1 MKYAI
6 SGSRVALICVLCL
19 VSTKMSLTSTE
30 KCDDGDTFC
39 RAILALGCAHLLPHL
54 RRFRSRGK
62 SRALP
67 LPHLRCTRLLASCF
81 WAPRDACHISS
92 CDTARSQLVCWHVVA
107 GHCPLHRCRILK
119 AKLATGATGQPHQ
132 NATPLNYGDWL
143 PPAPFPCI
151 AMHATGATHP
161 LHVCC
166 AARASTLQSFIV
178 DSVVVVVVGPMTVRH
193 LTRHRSGETEET
205 PVPYHQ
211 GIGYEEV
218 WPVIDSAP
226 LGSSPETEELSP
238 LHNSECIDRR
248 PRGNLAVSQPY

>member
-1 MKYAI
+1 LRALRARKAPRRKPSPGRLIKYAI

-39 RAILALGCAHLLPHL
+39 RAILALGCAHLLSHL

-67 LPHLRCTRLLASCF
+67 LPHLRCTRLLVSCF

-119 AKLATGATGQPHQ
+119 AKFATGATGQPRQMPH
-132 NATPLNYGDWL
+132 
-143 PPAPFPCI
+143 
-151 AMHATGATHP
+151 H
-161 LHVCC
+161 
-166 AARASTLQSFIV
+166 
-178 DSVVVVVVGPMTVRH
+178 
-193 LTRHRSGETEET
+193 
-205 PVPYHQ
+205 
-211 GIGYEEV
+211 
-218 WPVIDSAP
+218 
-226 LGSSPETEELSP
+226 
-238 LHNSECIDRR
+238 
-248 PRGNLAVSQPY
+248 